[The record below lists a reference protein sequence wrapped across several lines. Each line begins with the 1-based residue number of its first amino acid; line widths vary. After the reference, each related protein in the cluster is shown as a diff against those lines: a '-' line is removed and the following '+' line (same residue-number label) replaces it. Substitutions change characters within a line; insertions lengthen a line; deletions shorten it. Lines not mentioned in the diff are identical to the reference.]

1 MKWLFALTVYI
12 SMLIF
17 SIMRNE
23 FNEDTI
29 EKSIKLSWNLTKQF
43 EFSTKQFVKLITRTY
58 VTDVE

>member
-1 MKWLFALTVYI
+1 MEWLFALTVYI

-29 EKSIKLSWNLTKQF
+29 EKSIKLSWNITKQF
-43 EFSTKQFVKLITRTY
+43 EIFNKAIC
-58 VTDVE
+58 